1 MTESAEIDQ
10 LKQFLSHDPENALLV
25 GQLARAY
32 LASSQLPAAR
42 EVLDSALQQMPEAAE
57 LYPLNAQLL
66 LGERDA
72 IGAVEWYRKAINA
85 GQDDAVTR
93 YGLAY
98 ALATLGQYPDAWNA
112 LQPVIDDRQAPFSTN
127 LLALRLL
134 HHLGQLDV
142 AAQRGRDH
150 LRANPRDST
159 VAGALALVLLDADGP
174 DEARQ
179 WAQQAVDLD
188 PANEDG
194 RVTLATLA
202 MNTGDV
208 ETARGLLEG
217 ANGPERRGRAL
228 IGLGLLDLLDGRLDL
243 AEERL
248 ARGQAQ
254 MGPHAGSQVAL
265 GWAQVLN
272 QRLDAAAQT
281 FASVAERD
289 RGFSEGHGGLAVVY
303 AMRGETAEARRLA
316 AIATGLDPGSL
327 GGRFAQAIILAASNK
342 DASAQKIMSALAKS
356 AIGAQGETL
365 QQLLAQ
371 HAARNAPPP
380 RDRH

>member
-1 MTESAEIDQ
+1 MTESSEIDQ
-10 LKQFLSHDPENALLV
+10 LKQFLSRDPDNALLV

-32 LASSQLPAAR
+32 LMRSQLPAAR
-42 EVLDSALQQMPEAAE
+42 EVLDSALRRMPDAAE

-66 LGERDA
+66 LGEHDA
-72 IGAVEWYRKAINA
+72 IGAVEWYRKAISA
-85 GQDDAVTR
+85 QQDDAVTR
-93 YGLAY
+93 YGFAY
-98 ALATLGQYPDAWNA
+98 ALATLGQYPDAWNE
-112 LQPVIDDRQAPFSTN
+112 LQKVMGDRQAPFSTH
-127 LLALRLL
+127 LLAVRLL
-134 HHLGQLDV
+134 HHLGQLDA

-150 LRANPRDST
+150 MGANPRDST
-159 VAGALALVLLDADGP
+159 VAGALALVLLDADEL

-188 PANEDG
+188 PSNEDG

-208 ETARGLLEG
+208 DTARGLLEG
-217 ANGPERRGRAL
+217 AHGPERRGRAL

-248 ARGQAQ
+248 ARGQSQ

-289 RGFSEGHGGLAVVY
+289 RGFSEGHGGLAVVH

-380 RDRH
+380 KDRH